1 MTLTIVA
8 SIYSYVY
15 NNTWYQKLNTY
26 ITFSKKLIFLPPEWD
41 VNSIS
46 DPQLQI
52 GLDQGNWKSYVK
64 IVSYSIPL
72 WLMRLYAKFAE
83 GLLM

>member
-8 SIYSYVY
+8 SIYSHVY
-15 NNTWYQKLNTY
+15 NNTWYQDLNTY
-26 ITFSKKLIFLPPEWD
+26 VTFSKKLIFLLPEWN

-52 GLDQGNWKSYVK
+52 RLDQGNWKKLRLNCEIFLYD
-64 IVSYSIPL
+64 
-72 WLMRLYAKFAE
+72 WCDCMRS
-83 GLLM
+83 LLKVY

>member
-15 NNTWYQKLNTY
+15 NNTWYQDLNTY
-26 ITFSKKLIFLPPEWD
+26 VTFSKKLIFLLPEWN

-52 GLDQGNWKSYVK
+52 RLDQGN
-64 IVSYSIPL
+64 
-72 WLMRLYAKFAE
+72 
-83 GLLM
+83 